1 MRDNFTPEYTRYLP
15 HFHRPGAT
23 FFVTFRLFDSLPK
36 VFLENLSGRY
46 RDQREAIEQANPPD
60 KEAQLYLLQRAY
72 FLEFDQTL
80 DKCEYGPTWLKAPQA
95 ALPLA
100 DQFNKFDGIFYLLI
114 GYTIL
119 PNHAHA
125 VLDFSI
131 QLKPDGAVD
140 TTAYKN
146 LDYVINRI
154 KGASARLINLALD
167 RTGQTFWQAGYHDR
181 YIRDQKHLVSA
192 VNYLK
197 QNPVAAGICT
207 HWMQHPFT
215 WVREGW

>member
-1 MRDNFTPEYTRYLP
+1 MRDNYTPEYTRYLP

-36 VFLENLSGRY
+36 EFMEQLSKKY
-46 RDQREAIEQANPPD
+46 HDQKEAIVQANPLD
-60 KEAQLYLLQRAY
+60 KEKQLYLLQRAY
-72 FLEFDQTL
+72 FLEFDQAL
-80 DKCEYGPTWLKAPQA
+80 DKCEHGPTWLKEPQC

-100 DQFNKFDGIFYLLI
+100 DQLNKFDGEFYKLI
-114 GYTIL
+114 GYTIM

-125 VLDFSI
+125 ILDFSI
-131 QLKPDGAVD
+131 QLKPDGSVD
-140 TTAYKN
+140 TATYKN
-146 LDYVINRI
+146 LDYVMDRV
-154 KGASARLINLALD
+154 KGASARYANLALD
-167 RTGQTFWQAGYHDR
+167 RTGQTFWQAGYYER
-181 YIRDQKHLVSA
+181 YVRDQKHLVSA

-197 QNPVAAGICT
+197 QNVVAAKICT